1 TAASSLIGPII
12 PPSMPMVVYGV
23 IASTSIGRLFAA
35 GVVPGFLM
43 AVALAIMVLA
53 LHDRWACPR
62 GARTTLLEKFNA
74 SRKAFLSLMTPVIIL
89 GGIFTGYFTPTE
101 AAAVACLYA
110 LLLGIFYKDI
120 DRKSFM
126 KAVRESMVTSVQV
139 LIIVASAAL
148 FSNILARE
156 QIPQKLMIVVQQSNM
171 SPWMIILLINVLLLI
186 VGLFMETIASIN
198 LLVPVLLPIV
208 VSLGMD
214 PVQFGIVI
222 ILNLVI
228 GTLTPPFGTV
238 LFVLSGVAEVSVEK
252 VARTVM
258 IFLPPLLLVLALV
271 NIFPQLSLALPNMF
285 FGIQ

>member
-1 TAASSLIGPII
+1 
-12 PPSMPMVVYGV
+12 
-23 IASTSIGRLFAA
+23 
-35 GVVPGFLM
+35 
-43 AVALAIMVLA
+43 
-53 LHDRWACPR
+53 
-62 GARTTLLEKFNA
+62 
-74 SRKAFLSLMTPVIIL
+74 LSLMTPVIIL

-101 AAAVACLYA
+101 AAAVACLFA

-171 SPWMIILLINVLLLI
+171 APWMIILLINVLLLI